1 MAEIIRGGA
10 LDIFNL
16 PVTELP
22 LIIDTR
28 DQSCYEN
35 FHVIGAINCSV
46 PSALPNAIGEEDS
59 WDNFNTVCVYGTD
72 ENILAS
78 IATELSVNGILSS
91 TFAIKPKKILIV
103 NGLDALFNSFSFL
116 LVRHCTERFSAD
128 SVLCN
133 PRNELFTPTMILSW
147 GLFLSSDEV
156 ASGFDIIQL
165 LSINMVINVT
175 YECLNHHFNKGVKY
189 LKLEAIDV
197 ADHDMTSVWEQAAEA
212 IHMAKSNNEKVL
224 VHCHAGRS
232 RSASTIIYYLMK
244 YEGKPFDVAF
254 SYVKYYRPSIN
265 LNSGFISQL
274 KLLD

>member
-1 MAEIIRGGA
+1 MAEIIHAGA
-10 LDIFNL
+10 LDVFNL

-28 DQSCYEN
+28 DRSCYEN
-35 FHVIGAINCSV
+35 SHVIGAINCSL
-46 PSALPNAIGEEDS
+46 PSELQNAIGEDS
-59 WDNFNTVCVYGTD
+59 WDNFNTVCIYGTD

-78 IATELSVNGILSS
+78 IAMELSVHGILSG

-103 NGLDALFNSFSFL
+103 NGLDELFDIFPFI
-116 LVRHCTERFSAD
+116 LVRHCTERFSTD

-133 PRNELFTPTMILSW
+133 PRNELFTPTMIMSW

-156 ASGFDIIQL
+156 ASSFDIIQL

-175 YECLNHHFNKGVKY
+175 YECLNHHFNKGIKY

-197 ADHDMTSVWEQAAEA
+197 ADHDMNSVWFQAAEA
-212 IHMAKSNNEKVL
+212 IHIARSNNEKVL
-224 VHCHAGRS
+224 VHCHAGKS

-244 YEGKPFDVAF
+244 YEGKTFDEAF
-254 SYVKYYRPSIN
+254 TYVKYCRPSIN
-265 LNSGFISQL
+265 PNSGFIFQL
-274 KLLD
+274 KSLF